1 MDWDLELK
9 VNQLEHM
16 LTVYQDHIEELE
28 AEAKEMQEE
37 IVFLKKQL
45 EYKTMGKPNY
55 DTDLKAY
62 THRRY
67 VLRKGHEL

>member
-1 MDWDLELK
+1 
-9 VNQLEHM
+9 M

-55 DTDLKAY
+55 DTDLKA
-62 THRRY
+62 
-67 VLRKGHEL
+67 

>member
-37 IVFLKKQL
+37 IFFLKQQL
-45 EYKTMGKPNY
+45 EYKTMGLPL
-55 DTDLKAY
+55 DHTQDRSQTD
-62 THRRY
+62 H
-67 VLRKGHEL
+67 